1 MQIIE
6 LILNEESIESGV
18 QAISI
23 VEDPAIESNFIAL
36 SKEQEIKLAQISEE
50 KRILLGP
57 ALIPNKT
64 IYRKDNE
71 REYYVYFSN
80 DTIRKA
86 SQLFLKNGS
95 QGKSTL
101 EHAMKLE
108 GLTVVESWIV
118 DDSEKDKSAFYGLSM
133 PVGTWMTAI
142 KVDNDE
148 IWNDYVKTGK
158 VKGFS
163 IEGYFA
169 DKTDLSQILPEDDT
183 QNKLEEIKKLLENV

>member
-1 MQIIE
+1 MDIIE
-6 LILNEESIESGV
+6 LILNEESIEAGV

-23 VEDPAIESNFIAL
+23 VQNPAIESNFIAL
-36 SKEQEIKLAQISEE
+36 SKEHELKFAKVDEE

-64 IYRKDNE
+64 IYRKDGE

-101 EHAMKLE
+101 EHQMKLT

-118 DDSEKDKSAFYGLSM
+118 DDTEKDKSAFYGLNM
-133 PVGTWMTAI
+133 PVGTWMTSV

-148 IWNDYVKTGK
+148 IWNDYVKSGK

-169 DKTDLSQILPEDDT
+169 DKTELKSIEPTENEKKIESL
-183 QNKLEEIKKLLENV
+183 KKLLADV